1 MVVDEARRENMEQN
15 IEFIDWWG
23 DQLRTSVRLIAG
35 PGNEPSFIFIYP
47 LVNIQ
52 KTMEHHHL
60 QWEKSTINGHFPLLC

>member
-15 IEFIDWWG
+15 IEFIDWWD

-35 PGNEPSFIFIYP
+35 PGNEPSLIFIYH

-60 QWEKSTINGHFPLLC
+60 QWENPL